1 MLFVSLLLMLA
12 GLVIYAVNAD
22 CDIGVYGLGLVTR
35 NDQVGYFLCF
45 KTFFLPVF
53 WWWRERHTHKDIPK
67 VEGPRTRVTML

>member
-1 MLFVSLLLMLA
+1 MLFISLLAMIA

-35 NDQVGYFLCF
+35 NDQVGNFLCF
-45 KTFFLPVF
+45 KTFFSLCSGVG
-53 WWWRERHTHKDIPK
+53 RKEISKDIPK